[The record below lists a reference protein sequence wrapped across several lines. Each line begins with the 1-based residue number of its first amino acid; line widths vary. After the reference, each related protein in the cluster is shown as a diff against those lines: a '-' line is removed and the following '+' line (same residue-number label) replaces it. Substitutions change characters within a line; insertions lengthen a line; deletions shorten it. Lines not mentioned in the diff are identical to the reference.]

1 MKDLRVL
8 CLLCVV
14 LAIPLSSAG
23 AQQPVIGAPQTGQDL
38 IWEHIDTLE
47 SMTAMWPRRE
57 YYLQLA
63 TLYGRAGNFERQLE
77 LYEIS
82 HAMGWLTE
90 TAHFIELARLL
101 LWAERFDEVD
111 QFLRKA
117 LETEAAGDASEGS
130 LSD

>member
-1 MKDLRVL
+1 
-8 CLLCVV
+8 
-14 LAIPLSSAG
+14 
-23 AQQPVIGAPQTGQDL
+23 
-38 IWEHIDTLE
+38 
-47 SMTAMWPRRE
+47 MWPRRE

-63 TLYGRAGNFERQLE
+63 GLHGRTGNLERQLE

-90 TAHFIELARLL
+90 TAQFIELARLL

-117 LETEAAGDASEGS
+117 LETEAAGDESR
-130 LSD
+130 SDERADSD